1 MTIGYNYE
9 SSKEQLRQ
17 ELLMMWKSLTDPEE
31 KRKLKVVQRREARIH
46 TIKTD
51 AGL

>member
-9 SSKEQLRQ
+9 SSQEQLRVEMLQ
-17 ELLMMWKSLTDPEE
+17 MYKSLTDPEE
-31 KRKLKVVQRREARIH
+31 KKKNKLKQRREERKNLIAS
-46 TIKTD
+46 D